1 MIIFQYLKNYNNY
14 FILSYV
20 ILLYIIIYFSNYQMT
35 YTFFQIDSFLL
46 NEKDYEII
54 IFKIF
59 YVFVISIKDKRKY
72 K

>member
-35 YTFFQIDSFLL
+35 YTFFQTDSFLK

-54 IFKIF
+54 I
-59 YVFVISIKDKRKY
+59 
-72 K
+72 